1 MQQAQGAGAREV
13 GRAAAPHLVITYQS
27 FSVTL
32 GTGERYVMAGRNR
45 TSTLLIIIQ
54 SFERAC

>member
-27 FSVTL
+27 FFSDPGNRREVCDGRSEQNINSVNYNTKL
-32 GTGERYVMAGRNR
+32 
-45 TSTLLIIIQ
+45 
-54 SFERAC
+54 